1 MKTCLGSLLLIPV
14 ILALVVSVIYH
25 TSVNSELQFEQRDTN
40 AQYINTARS
49 YRPQVKEAEKNAA
62 PAAEA
67 PAAPRGQQDSPAP
80 AGAVPGLVDD
90 DVAEE
95 V

>member
-1 MKTCLGSLLLIPV
+1 MALHMKTCLGSLLLVPV
-14 ILALVVSVIYH
+14 ILALVITVIYH

-49 YRPQVKEAEKNAA
+49 YRPQIKEPEKPATPPPA
-62 PAAEA
+62 PAAT
-67 PAAPRGQQDSPAP
+67 GTPAP

>member
-1 MKTCLGSLLLIPV
+1 MKTCLGSLLLVPV
-14 ILALVVSVIYH
+14 ILALVITAVYH
-25 TSVNSELQFEQRDTN
+25 TSVNSELQFEPRDTN

-49 YRPQVKEAEKNAA
+49 YRPQIKEPQKPAEA
-62 PAAEA
+62 PPA
-67 PAAPRGQQDSPAP
+67 PAAPGQNNQAP

>member
-1 MKTCLGSLLLIPV
+1 MKTCLGSLLLVPV
-14 ILALVVSVIYH
+14 ILALVVSIVYH

-49 YRPQVKEAEKNAA
+49 FRPQIKEPEKPATPPA
-62 PAAEA
+62 PASDKE
-67 PAAPRGQQDSPAP
+67 PPTP

>member
-1 MKTCLGSLLLIPV
+1 MKTCLGSLLLVPV
-14 ILALVVSVIYH
+14 ILALVITAVYH

-49 YRPQVKEAEKNAA
+49 YRPQIKEAEKPVTPPPA
-62 PAAEA
+62 PANDAKDT
-67 PAAPRGQQDSPAP
+67 PTP

>member
-1 MKTCLGSLLLIPV
+1 MKTCLGSLLLVPV
-14 ILALVVSVIYH
+14 ILALVITAVYH

-49 YRPQVKEAEKNAA
+49 YRPQIKEPEKPAPPPAA
-62 PAAEA
+62 PAKDAK
-67 PAAPRGQQDSPAP
+67 DTPAP

>member
-1 MKTCLGSLLLIPV
+1 MKTCLGSLLLVPV
-14 ILALVVSVIYH
+14 ILVLVVSVVYH
-25 TSVNSELQFEQRDTN
+25 ASVNSELLFEQRDTN
-40 AQYINTARS
+40 AQYINTSRS
-49 YRPQVKEAEKNAA
+49 FRPQIKEVEKTS
-62 PAAEA
+62 P
-67 PAAPRGQQDSPAP
+67 SPAGKTDSTP

>member
-1 MKTCLGSLLLIPV
+1 MKTCLGSLLLVPV
-14 ILALVVSVIYH
+14 ILALVVSAVYH

-40 AQYINTARS
+40 AQYINTSRS
-49 YRPQVKEAEKNAA
+49 YRPQIKEQEK
-62 PAAEA
+62 
-67 PAAPRGQQDSPAP
+67 PAAPTSPEAGRNSASPA
-80 AGAVPGLVDD
+80 GSVPGLVDD

>member
-1 MKTCLGSLLLIPV
+1 MKTCLGSLLLVPV
-14 ILALVVSVIYH
+14 ILALVITAIYH

-49 YRPQVKEAEKNAA
+49 FRPQIKEPEKPAA
-62 PAAEA
+62 PA
-67 PAAPRGQQDSPAP
+67 PKKDSKDTPAP

>member
-1 MKTCLGSLLLIPV
+1 MKTCLGSLLLVPV
-14 ILALVVSVIYH
+14 ILALVVSIVYH

-49 YRPQVKEAEKNAA
+49 FRPQIKEPEKPATPPA
-62 PAAEA
+62 PASDKDT
-67 PAAPRGQQDSPAP
+67 PTP

>member
-1 MKTCLGSLLLIPV
+1 MKTCLGSLLLVPV
-14 ILALVVSVIYH
+14 ILALIVSVIYH

-40 AQYINTARS
+40 VQYINTARS
-49 YRPQVKEAEKNAA
+49 YRPQIKETTPPATA
-62 PAAEA
+62 PE
-67 PAAPRGQQDSPAP
+67 PAQEQEQNTP

-90 DVAEE
+90 DIAEE

>member
-1 MKTCLGSLLLIPV
+1 MKTCLGSLLLVPV
-14 ILALVVSVIYH
+14 ILALVITAVYH
-25 TSVNSELQFEQRDTN
+25 TSVNSELQFEKRDTN

-49 YRPQVKEAEKNAA
+49 FRPQIKEEPQKA
-62 PAAEA
+62 PAPA
-67 PAAPRGQQDSPAP
+67 PSPAKAVPSPQNP
-80 AGAVPGLVDD
+80 AGAVPGLLDD

>member
-1 MKTCLGSLLLIPV
+1 MKTCLGSLLLVPV
-14 ILALVVSVIYH
+14 ILALVITAIYH

-49 YRPQVKEAEKNAA
+49 YRPQIKEPEKPVPPPAA
-62 PAAEA
+62 PAKDAKDT
-67 PAAPRGQQDSPAP
+67 PTP

>member
-49 YRPQVKEAEKNAA
+49 YRPQVKEPEKAPATPAA
-62 PAAEA
+62 PAGRNDA
-67 PAAPRGQQDSPAP
+67 PAP
-80 AGAVPGLVDD
+80 AGAVPGFEDD

>member
-1 MKTCLGSLLLIPV
+1 MKTCLGSLLLVPV
-14 ILALVVSVIYH
+14 ILALVITAIYH

-49 YRPQVKEAEKNAA
+49 YRPQIKEAEK
-62 PAAEA
+62 P
-67 PAAPRGQQDSPAP
+67 GQQTPSDNPSNQEKNASTP
-80 AGAVPGLVDD
+80 AGAVPGLLDD

>member
-1 MKTCLGSLLLIPV
+1 MKTCLGSLLLVPV
-14 ILALVVSVIYH
+14 ILALVVSIVYH

-49 YRPQVKEAEKNAA
+49 FRPQIKEPEKPATPPA
-62 PAAEA
+62 PANDKDT
-67 PAAPRGQQDSPAP
+67 PTP

>member
-1 MKTCLGSLLLIPV
+1 MKTCLGSLLLVPV
-14 ILALVVSVIYH
+14 ILALVITAFYH
-25 TSVNSELQFEQRDTN
+25 TSVNSELQFEKRDNN

-49 YRPQVKEAEKNAA
+49 YRPQIKEDPKKESDPPPA
-62 PAAEA
+62 PA
-67 PAAPRGQQDSPAP
+67 DKNTPAP

-90 DVAEE
+90 DIAEE

>member
-1 MKTCLGSLLLIPV
+1 MKTCLGSLLIVPV
-14 ILALVVSVIYH
+14 ILALVITVIYH

-49 YRPQVKEAEKNAA
+49 YRPQIKEPEKPATPPPA
-62 PAAEA
+62 PAAT
-67 PAAPRGQQDSPAP
+67 STPAP

>member
-1 MKTCLGSLLLIPV
+1 MKTCLGSLLLVPV
-14 ILALVVSVIYH
+14 ILALVITAVYH

-49 YRPQVKEAEKNAA
+49 YRPQIKEPEKPVSPPAA
-62 PAAEA
+62 PAKDAK
-67 PAAPRGQQDSPAP
+67 DTPAP

>member
-49 YRPQVKEAEKNAA
+49 YRPQVKEAGKPAVPA
-62 PAAEA
+62 PEA
-67 PAAPRGQQDSPAP
+67 PANKAAAPAP

>member
-1 MKTCLGSLLLIPV
+1 MKTCLGSLLIVPV
-14 ILALVVSVIYH
+14 ILALVITVVYH

-49 YRPQVKEAEKNAA
+49 YRPQIKEPEKQAA
-62 PAAEA
+62 PP
-67 PAAPRGQQDSPAP
+67 PATSSDKASP
-80 AGAVPGLVDD
+80 AGAVPGLEDD

>member
-1 MKTCLGSLLLIPV
+1 MKTCLGSLLLVPV
-14 ILALVVSVIYH
+14 ILALVVSIVYH

-49 YRPQVKEAEKNAA
+49 FRPQIKEPEKPATPPA
-62 PAAEA
+62 PAS
-67 PAAPRGQQDSPAP
+67 DKDTPAP

>member
-1 MKTCLGSLLLIPV
+1 MKTCLGSLLIVPV
-14 ILALVVSVIYH
+14 IMALVITVIYH

-49 YRPQVKEAEKNAA
+49 YRPQIKEQEKPATPPPA
-62 PAAEA
+62 PATGSDKA
-67 PAAPRGQQDSPAP
+67 SP
-80 AGAVPGLVDD
+80 AGAVPGLEDD

>member
-1 MKTCLGSLLLIPV
+1 MKTCLGSLLLVPV
-14 ILALVVSVIYH
+14 ILALVITAIYH

-49 YRPQVKEAEKNAA
+49 YRPQIKETEKPAPQPPSATPSNQEKNTTV
-62 PAAEA
+62 
-67 PAAPRGQQDSPAP
+67 P
-80 AGAVPGLVDD
+80 AGAVPGLLDD

>member
-1 MKTCLGSLLLIPV
+1 MKTCLGSLLLVPV

-49 YRPQVKEAEKNAA
+49 YRPQIKEPEQ
-62 PAAEA
+62 PATPPV
-67 PAAPRGQQDSPAP
+67 PADKSNTPTP

>member
-1 MKTCLGSLLLIPV
+1 MALHMKTCLGSLLLVPV
-14 ILALVVSVIYH
+14 ILALVITAVYH
-25 TSVNSELQFEQRDTN
+25 TSVNSELQFEQRDNN

-49 YRPQVKEAEKNAA
+49 YRPQVKEPAEPVPAPPVDKNA
-62 PAAEA
+62 
-67 PAAPRGQQDSPAP
+67 PAP
-80 AGAVPGLVDD
+80 AGAVDGLADD